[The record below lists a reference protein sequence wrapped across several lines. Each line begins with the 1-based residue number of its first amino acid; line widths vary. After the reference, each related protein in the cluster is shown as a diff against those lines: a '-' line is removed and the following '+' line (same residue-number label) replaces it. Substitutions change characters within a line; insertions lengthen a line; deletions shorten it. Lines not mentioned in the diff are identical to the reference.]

1 MNRYRL
7 LFAALFCM
15 SSYAHAAQPNV
26 LLIISDDMGFAELET
41 SNTLSLNQLASQSA
55 NFTHAYAYPV
65 CSPTR
70 AALQTGRWAE
80 RSKVYTAYA
89 WNSTGGMANNEVTL
103 AEQFKR
109 VGYHTALVGKWHL
122 GRQQSMSP
130 LAQGYDHHY
139 GSRGGAIDQF
149 THRAFEAPNAAP
161 GPLDWWRDNT
171 LLDEP
176 GYSTTLEANEAK
188 HLIETVPEPWF
199 ITVAWHATHAPR
211 QGPDGKIDYFSQL
224 RAMDQAT
231 GQILRHLDKVG
242 LGNDTII
249 WFVNDNGGYPN
260 VRNGGLRG
268 EKGTL
273 WEGGVRVPQLVRW
286 PGHIAPGKREGN
298 VHIIDVLPTLMALVS
313 STPLKKPDGISL
325 APTLLNNAPVPQR
338 PLFWSAKVNDPVTA
352 VNDGRF
358 KLVLVG
364 STPYLFDLWNDRR
377 ERNNLAA
384 SESSLLHSLGDQIA
398 AWRTRVGR

>member
-1 MNRYRL
+1 MHRCCIF
-7 LFAALFCM
+7 FAAFFFV
-15 SSYAHAAQPNV
+15 SSYAYAAQPNV
-26 LLIISDDMGFAELET
+26 LLIISDDMGFGELGT
-41 SNTLSLNQLASQSA
+41 SNTPSLNQLANESA
-55 NFTHAYAYPV
+55 NFTHAYAYQL

-89 WNSTGGMANNEVTL
+89 WNSTGGMANREVTL
-103 AEQFKR
+103 AEQFKQL
-109 VGYHTALVGKWHL
+109 GYHTALVGKWHL
-122 GRQQSMSP
+122 GQQQAMSP

-139 GSRGGAIDQF
+139 GTRGGAIDQF
-149 THRAFEAPNAAP
+149 THRVQGPNKDWK

-188 HLIETVPEPWF
+188 RLIEALPEPWF
-199 ITVAWHATHAPR
+199 ITVAWHAMHEPR
-211 QGPDGKIDYFSQL
+211 QAPDGKINYLGQL

-231 GQILRHLDKVG
+231 GQILLKVTS
-242 LGNDTII
+242 DTIV
-249 WFVNDNGGYPN
+249 WFINDNGGYPN
-260 VRNGGLRG
+260 ARNGGL
-268 EKGTL
+268 KGQKGSL
-273 WEGGVRVPQLVRW
+273 WEGGLRVPQLVRW
-286 PGHIAPGKREGN
+286 PGHVAPGKRNGN
-298 VHIIDVLPTLMALVS
+298 VHVIDVLPTLMALVS

-338 PLFWSAKVNDPVTA
+338 PLFWSANVNNPDTA

-364 STPYLFDLWNDRR
+364 GTPYLFNLQNDWR
-377 ERNNLAA
+377 EQNNLAA
-384 SESSLLHSLGDQIA
+384 VQSTRVQSLRNQIA
-398 AWRTRVGR
+398 TWRTQVGR